1 MEKLS
6 LDFYQQEDVLAISQA
21 LLGKF
26 LLTHFDGCL
35 TGGMIVETEA
45 YHFPDD
51 LANHA
56 HGMRRTARNQTMFWP
71 GGCCYVYLC
80 YGIYPLFNVITN
92 KEDIPHAVLIRA
104 IEPSIGVDK
113 MLKRRKREQ
122 LKRDLTGGP
131 GMLTQALGINKSHN
145 GVLLT
150 GKEIWIED
158 RGITIAPNQI
168 IASPRVGIP
177 YAKEHISLPW
187 RFRILDNH
195 WTSPAR

>member
-1 MEKLS
+1 MKKLS
-6 LDFYQQEDVLAISQA
+6 LSFYQQEDVLAISQS

-26 LLTHFDGCL
+26 LFTYLEGSL

-45 YHFPDD
+45 YHFPND

-92 KEDIPHAVLIRA
+92 KKDIPHAVLIRA
-104 IEPSIGVDK
+104 IEPLIGIEK
-113 MLKRRKREQ
+113 MVQRRKKDR
-122 LKRDLTGGP
+122 LKRDTAGGP

-158 RGITIAPNQI
+158 HQVNLSPDQI
-168 IASPRVGIP
+168 VASPRVGIP
-177 YAKEHISLPW
+177 YAKEHILLPW
-187 RFRILDNH
+187 RFRILNNS
-195 WTSPAR
+195 WTSPAK